1 MKCLELSISPEKRQE
16 MEERFYLTNPHTHE
30 RRVLKYALE
39 LFDVMAEP
47 FCMGRKKRNLLYYS
61 ALLHD
66 IGYEISPQKHD
77 VHTYRLI
84 TEDSF
89 FDFWPNPERLML
101 ALVAGGHRKNICVD
115 INQLPHKQQLSVRQL
130 ASILRIADAMDYP
143 RDQSLQIME
152 TVLSEGELNIFIKS
166 TAFATVSAR
175 VAQKSKLFNEVFNL
189 SVRVTD
195 AS

>member
-1 MKCLELSISPEKRQE
+1 MKCLEQSISPEKRRE

-30 RRVLKYALE
+30 RRVLNYALE

-84 TEDSF
+84 TEDPF

-115 INQLPHKQQLSVRQL
+115 INQLPPKQQLAVRQL

-143 RDQSLQIME
+143 RDQSLHIMGIS
-152 TVLSEGELNIFIKS
+152 LSEQELDVCIQS
-166 TAFATVSAR
+166 TACATVSAR
-175 VAQKSKLFNEVFNL
+175 VAQKSKLFSEVFGL
-189 SVRVTD
+189 AVKVTE
-195 AS
+195 A